1 MNECETR
8 GIFINYDRT
17 HSIKRAQWGLRTNL
31 ACLNGGE
38 FKRTKRKAKRE
49 KKNTIT
55 KLETEN
61 KRQHQ
66 VSFVQMLNA
75 KRKQKHKK
83 STEKKPDHS
92 EYVCCVFRA
101 FDSLMIIE
109 C

>member
-1 MNECETR
+1 MNAKQEGFLLITIE
-8 GIFINYDRT
+8 RT
-17 HSIKRAQWGLRTNL
+17 QLREHNGAANKSSMFEWGEL
-31 ACLNGGE
+31 
-38 FKRTKRKAKRE
+38 KRTKRKAKRE

-66 VSFVQMLNA
+66 VAFVQMLNA

-83 STEKKPDHS
+83 STEKNPDHS

>member
-1 MNECETR
+1 MGAANKSSMFE
-8 GIFINYDRT
+8 
-17 HSIKRAQWGLRTNL
+17 WGEL
-31 ACLNGGE
+31 
-38 FKRTKRKAKRE
+38 KRTKREAKRE

-83 STEKKPDHS
+83 STEKKTRPFRI
-92 EYVCCVFRA
+92 CMLCVPC
-101 FDSLMIIE
+101 I
-109 C
+109 